1 MAKPDNRANNAERLH
16 NAAENTAENLNEAVD
31 YLDEHADE
39 ISASEIE
46 NIEAKNE
53 RREESIAGMKS
64 EIEDE
69 QQFQQH
75 QQ

>member
-1 MAKPDNRANNAERLH
+1 MAHPDNRANNAERLQK
-16 NAAENTAENLNEAVD
+16 AAKNTAENLNEAEQ

-69 QQFQQH
+69 QQFQQR